1 MRLCNILEV
10 LFKVV
15 PVRPWQSFLIRRHME
30 RCPACRVRL
39 AGREEARRVLF
50 SEDDMRGLGSFWPL
64 VKTRLA
70 SPVSPPAPDA
80 WVRGQRARLAAA
92 AATLVLAFVLGVLF
106 FRGFTVEKAAP
117 LRPAEEKFEVDY
129 VKVGGQPADSFIV
142 KSREPRMNLVWAG
155 KRAKG
160 GLS

>member
-15 PVRPWQSFLIRRHME
+15 PLRPWQGFLIRRHME
-30 RCPACRVRL
+30 HCPACRARL

-50 SEDDMRGLGSFWPL
+50 SEGDMRGLGSFWPA
-64 VKTRLA
+64 VRTRL
-70 SPVSPPAPDA
+70 STPVSPAA
-80 WVRGQRARLAAA
+80 WFRAQRARLAAA
-92 AATLVLAFVLGVLF
+92 AVTLVLAVVLGMLF
-106 FRGFTVEKAAP
+106 FRGFKVERAVP
-117 LRPAEEKFEVDY
+117 PRPAVEEFEVDY
-129 VKVGGQPADSFIV
+129 VKVGGEPADSYIV

>member
-1 MRLCNILEV
+1 MRLCKILEV

-15 PVRPWQSFLIRRHME
+15 PLRPWQGFLIRRHME
-30 RCPACRVRL
+30 RCPVCRARL

-50 SEDDMRGLGSFWPL
+50 SEDDMRGLGSFWPSIR
-64 VKTRLA
+64 TRL
-70 SPVSPPAPDA
+70 SRPVSPAPPS
-80 WVRGQRARLAAA
+80 WVRAQRMRLAAA
-92 AATLVLAFVLGVLF
+92 AATLVLAVVLGVLF

-117 LRPAEEKFEVDY
+117 SRPAEEKFEVEY
-129 VKVGGQPADSFIV
+129 VKVGGEPADSYIV
-142 KSREPRMNLVWAG
+142 KSREPRMTLVWAG